1 MAITNVLIGDVAG
14 DQETRGLQ
22 GWVYKVG
29 FTRLGLQGWVYKV
42 GFTKLGLQG
51 RKNFYSDDFCKN
63 FILQKQPNQQP
74 NQQPLRW
81 PVKYTTINLGRA
93 SKSLLFL

>member
-1 MAITNVLIGDVAG
+1 MGDRITCQPCWFKIGDKCAIEVKEQVTITNVLIGDVAG

-42 GFTKLGLQG
+42 GFTRAEK
-51 RKNFYSDDFCKN
+51 
-63 FILQKQPNQQP
+63 ILQ
-74 NQQPLRW
+74 R
-81 PVKYTTINLGRA
+81 
-93 SKSLLFL
+93 

>member
-1 MAITNVLIGDVAG
+1 MTITNVLIGDVAG

-29 FTRLGLQGWVYKV
+29 FT
-42 GFTKLGLQG
+42 KLGLQG
-51 RKNFYSDDFCKN
+51 RKKFYSDDFCKN

>member
-1 MAITNVLIGDVAG
+1 VLIGDVAG

-51 RKNFYSDDFCKN
+51 RKKFYSDDFCKN